1 MKITQLSVYLDNRAG
16 VLANLTEYL
25 GAEGINIRALSVAE
39 SRDFG
44 VIRMI
49 VPDPSRVA
57 ELLSKKGYNLQKVEV
72 LALRV
77 ADEPGGLGKALR
89 TLVDEN
95 INVEYLYTFL
105 DKSGG
110 QAVVILRVD
119 NLDFAGAILVK
130 NGFKLLSQDDVRTL

>member
-1 MKITQLSVYLDNRAG
+1 MKIAQLSVFLDNRAG
-16 VLANLTEYL
+16 MLADLTAYL

-49 VPDPSRVA
+49 VPDPFLVA
-57 ELLSKKGYNLQKVEV
+57 ELLVKRGYNLKIVEV

-77 ADEPGGLGKALR
+77 ADEPGALARGLHAL
-89 TLVDEN
+89 VNEN

-105 DKSGG
+105 DKSEGH
-110 QAVVILRVD
+110 AVVILRVD
-119 NLDFAGAILVK
+119 NLDFAKTVLLQ
-130 NGFKLLSQDDVRTL
+130 NGYHLLSQEDVGRL

>member
-1 MKITQLSVYLDNRAG
+1 MKITQLSVFLDNRAG

-57 ELLSKKGYNLQKVEV
+57 ELLGKKGYNLQKVEV

-89 TLVDEN
+89 TLVDEHM
-95 INVEYLYTFL
+95 NVEYLYTFL

-119 NLDFAGAILVK
+119 NLDFARAVLVK
-130 NGFKLLSQDDVRTL
+130 NGFKLLSQEDVLTL

>member
-105 DKSGG
+105 DKSWG

>member
-16 VLANLTEYL
+16 VLADLTEYL

-57 ELLSKKGYNLQKVEV
+57 ELLGKKGYNLQKVDV

-95 INVEYLYTFL
+95 MNVEYLYTFL

-119 NLDFAGAILVK
+119 NLDFARAVLVK
-130 NGFKLLSQDDVRTL
+130 KGFSLLSQEDVRTL

>member
-1 MKITQLSVYLDNRAG
+1 MKITQLSVFLTNRAG
-16 VLANLTEYL
+16 VLAELTRYL
-25 GAEGINIRALSVAE
+25 GANGVNIRALSVAE

-49 VPDPSRVA
+49 VPDPSHVA
-57 ELLSKKGYNLQKVEV
+57 ELLGKKRYNIQKVDV

-89 TLVDEN
+89 LLADEN
-95 INVEYLYTFL
+95 LNVDYLYTFL
-105 DKSGG
+105 DKLGD

-119 NLDFAGAILVK
+119 NLDFAKTVLVR
-130 NGFKLLSQDDVRTL
+130 NGFKLLSQEDVVKL

>member
-1 MKITQLSVYLDNRAG
+1 MKITQLSVFLDNRAG
-16 VLANLTEYL
+16 MLANLTEYL

-57 ELLSKKGYNLQKVEV
+57 ELLGRKGYNLQKVEV

-77 ADEPGGLGKALR
+77 VDEPGGLGKALR

-95 INVEYLYTFL
+95 MNVEYLFTFL

-119 NLDFAGAILVK
+119 NLDYAKAVLVK
-130 NGFKLLSQDDVRTL
+130 NGFKLLSQEDVLKL